1 MSRGGVNDRPLTP
14 KVIKEVNIVSRI
26 HIIRSAL
33 LRLGGGDGMVV
44 VVAVK
49 MVGASTKLMMGDG
62 STVSMMVDEEQ
73 R

>member
-1 MSRGGVNDRPLTP
+1 
-14 KVIKEVNIVSRI
+14 
-26 HIIRSAL
+26 
-33 LRLGGGDGMVV
+33 MVV